1 MARSVLQIVN
11 AHPELTDIPNV
22 IPSLHYLAAT
32 HRIGSWKATGR
43 GFVKH
48 FGPTQELQ
56 LLERLRT
63 SGGSSLRYD
72 PYS

>member
-1 MARSVLQIVN
+1 MARSLLQIVN
-11 AHPELTDIPNV
+11 ARPELSQVPNI

-32 HRIGSWKATGR
+32 HSIGSWKSTGR

-48 FGPTQELQ
+48 FGPIQERQ
-56 LLERLRT
+56 LLEWLEKSR
-63 SGGSSLRYD
+63 GSSLRYD